1 MTSFHTPTP
10 ASIRNAEQ
18 RTAASRMEQ
27 ARWDAELSARLAKLT
42 TIKTPPSI
50 QMQAQRE
57 YEYAKFG
64 ALNRRGAP
72 WNTGYNLY
80 DDAVRITEW
89 SHGVLTD
96 PGFLRSTG
104 FTKRT
109 APRRALAQIARAYG
123 YRYIRGLE
131 AIEFGL
137 SDALDL
143 ARFRSERMEFRHRLE
158 SSADA
163 AHAINDKGQN
173 PGAALEVVEMFA
185 RELLALCPWLELAG
199 RGADARELGN
209 RASAVLTG
217 GPLH

>member
-1 MTSFHTPTP
+1 MQTFPTP

-18 RTAASRMEQ
+18 HTAASRLEH
-27 ARWDAELSARLAKLT
+27 ACWDAALSARLAKLT
-42 TIKTPPSI
+42 TLKTPPSI
-50 QMQAQRE
+50 QMQAYRD

-72 WNTGYNLY
+72 WNTGYNLCTN
-80 DDAVRITEW
+80 AVEMTEW
-89 SHGVLTD
+89 AHGVLTD

-109 APRRALAQIARAYG
+109 APRRALRHIANAYG

-131 AIEFGL
+131 AIESGL
-137 SDALDL
+137 SDDAQL
-143 ARFRSERMEFRHRLE
+143 AKFRSERMEFRHVLE
-158 SSADA
+158 TSADA

-173 PGAALEVVEMFA
+173 PGAALEVVQMFA

-199 RGADARELGN
+199 RESDARELGN
-209 RASAVLTG
+209 RVSAILTG
-217 GPLH
+217 GPLQ